1 LIEINGTG
9 GGALM
14 IFQLMN
20 MTAARAAP
28 GYGERRM
35 TNWSELT
42 KELKGLMRTLRGDT
56 PDVMK
61 AFSGLAQA
69 ALAPKALDSK
79 TKELIAI
86 GISVAIRCDDCIG
99 FHVKA
104 AMEHGAT
111 RAEVIEALGMAIYM
125 GAGPSVM
132 YASHAIDAFE
142 QYAKPA
148 AAPVT
153 SAA

>member
-1 LIEINGTG
+1 
-9 GGALM
+9 
-14 IFQLMN
+14 
-20 MTAARAAP
+20 
-28 GYGERRM
+28 M

-42 KELKGLMRTLRGDT
+42 AELKGLMRSLRGDT

-69 ALAPKALDSK
+69 ALVPKALDAK

-86 GISVAIRCDDCIG
+86 GISVALRCDDCIG

-111 RAEVIEALGMAIYM
+111 RQEVIEALGMAIYM

-132 YASHAIDAFE
+132 YASHAIEAFE
-142 QYAKPA
+142 QYDKAA
-148 AAPVT
+148 AAPKT

>member
-1 LIEINGTG
+1 
-9 GGALM
+9 
-14 IFQLMN
+14 
-20 MTAARAAP
+20 
-28 GYGERRM
+28 M

-69 ALAPKALDSK
+69 ALAPKALDCK

-132 YASHAIDAFE
+132 YASHAIEAFE

-148 AAPVT
+148 AAPAT